1 MALFPSLQSIKK
13 VTWPCFSVTIYQQ
26 KRLIYEPKIYGSGVK
41 LQDGKVLGTHP
52 VLTKSGLLDFNDH
65 LSTHSYIVMKCSIY
79 LNNKFKINSR
89 SELYESTLF
98 KTKGNFEKGIQ
109 HLFLFIRT

>member
-1 MALFPSLQSIKK
+1 MALFL
-13 VTWPCFSVTIYQQ
+13 VTIYQQ
-26 KRLIYEPKIYGSGVK
+26 KRLIYEPKIYGLGAR
-41 LQDGKVLGTHP
+41 LQDGKVLDTHL
-52 VLTKSGLLDFNDH
+52 VRTKSGLLDSNDH

>member
-1 MALFPSLQSIKK
+1 M
-13 VTWPCFSVTIYQQ
+13 
-26 KRLIYEPKIYGSGVK
+26 IYEPKIYGSGVK

-65 LSTHSYIVMKCSIY
+65 LSTHSYIVMKCSMY

-98 KTKGNFEKGIQ
+98 KM
-109 HLFLFIRT
+109 